1 MNFTTYLKYIFLS
14 FADGKR
20 EELEYNELTVYN
32 EVNMVYLY
40 QYSTLINING

>member
-20 EELEYNELTVYN
+20 ELEYNELTVYN

-40 QYSTLINING
+40 QYSTHINING